1 MSASYL
7 LGKGSQVGNSVVP
20 GQMVAYGTTT
30 LVAGVSPNVIPGG
43 AGSSSWDAGSPLVI
57 VPTGPLL
64 GTLTIAKTIQASGS
78 YFVITSSNAADVTP
92 ISWWL
97 YQSLPVGLV

>member
-1 MSASYL
+1 MSASSLVDATGRVSAYC
-7 LGKGSQVGNSVVP
+7 P

-30 LVAGVSPNVIPGG
+30 LAGGVSPNIVPGG
-43 AGSSSWDAGSPLVI
+43 PGSSLWSAGNPLVI
-57 VPTGPLL
+57 VPQGPLL
-64 GTLTIAKTIQASGS
+64 GTLTVAKTIQASGS

-97 YQSLPVGLV
+97 YSPLPVNFV